1 MDLANLF
8 KADIVDVGIGHVT
21 IELTAWSVKTATPG
35 VLSISIYILSAF
47 VLTVLYLQHTAAS
60 CCL

>member
-35 VLSISIYILSAF
+35 VLSISIYSLGLCFNSFILATHS
-47 VLTVLYLQHTAAS
+47 S
-60 CCL
+60 